1 MQFVA
6 EVHTEESLDGLI
18 SSYTMNHPA
27 RGERMILGMLRASS
41 NLSFT
46 RAEARRSIERVDDG
60 GLYTRREEFG
70 RRIIR
75 CHSFREILF
84 KFSFC

>member
-1 MQFVA
+1 MQFIA
-6 EVHTEESLDGLI
+6 EEHTEESLDQLV
-18 SSYTMNHPA
+18 SNYTKNHPA
-27 RGERMILGMLRASS
+27 RGERMILGMLRATS
-41 NLSFT
+41 NLAFT

-75 CHSFREILF
+75 CA
-84 KFSFC
+84 C